1 MHQQY
6 SLIDSIYKKDENY
19 CTKMFLEIY
28 YFIEDKEI
36 LILIYSTSDE
46 EYYDE
51 CINWF
56 LETLKKIRI
65 FFSLEL

>member
-19 CTKMFLEIY
+19 YTKVFLEIY
-28 YFIEDKEI
+28 YFMEDKEI

-51 CINWF
+51 CINLF
-56 LETLKKIRI
+56 LETLEKIRI
-65 FFSLEL
+65 FFSL